1 MDKFEAM
8 RAFVKV
14 VENEG
19 FAAAG
24 RELNLSRSAVSKY
37 VAELERYLATQ
48 LLNRSTRHVSPT
60 ESGLAFHEK
69 CVAILAALEDAE
81 RTVSDL
87 QDRPTGTLNVNA
99 PMSFGTLHLGR
110 ALADFMARYPEI
122 KVELVLSDRFVDPVE
137 EGFDVTIRIADL
149 PDSALIAKKL
159 APAKLV
165 LCASPDYLEKAGIPT
180 HPSEL
185 RHHRC
190 LHYGYLSTGNQWRFA
205 GPDGPVGVRI
215 DGVLCS
221 NNGQVLRD
229 GAVRGL
235 GIALMPTF
243 IAGADL
249 QEGRLSTVLTEF
261 RAPDI
266 AIYALYPP
274 NRHLTAKVR
283 LLIDFLGGCFGDPPY
298 WDLVS

>member
-1 MDKFEAM
+1 MDKFAAM
-8 RAFVKV
+8 RAFAKV

-24 RELNLSRSAVSKY
+24 RELRLSRSAVSKY
-37 VAELERYLATQ
+37 VAELERGLGTQ
-48 LLNRSTRHVSPT
+48 LFNRSTRHVSPT

-81 RTVSDL
+81 RAVSDL
-87 QDRPTGTLNVNA
+87 QDRPSGTLKINA
-99 PMSFGTLHLGR
+99 PMSFGILHLGR
-110 ALADFMARYPEI
+110 ALADFMARYPDVR
-122 KVELVLSDRFVDPVE
+122 VELSLNDRFVDPVE

-149 PDSALIAKKL
+149 PDSSLIAKKI
-159 APAKLV
+159 APANLV
-165 LCASPDYLEKAGIPT
+165 VCASPDYLGKAGTPA

-185 RHHRC
+185 RAHRC
-190 LHYGYLSTGNQWRFA
+190 LNYGYSASGNQWRFS
-205 GPDGPVGVRI
+205 GPNGPVGVRI

-221 NNGQVLRD
+221 NNGQVLCD
-229 GAVRGL
+229 AAERGL
-235 GIALMPTF
+235 GIALLPTF
-243 IAGADL
+243 IVGAAL

-261 RAPDI
+261 RAPEI
-266 AIYALYPP
+266 AMYAIYPP

-283 LLIDFLGGCFGDPPY
+283 LLIEFLSGCFGDPPY